1 MIIQFEII
9 LPLLRCGC
17 QLILGSIE
25 KLVYPLLL
33 LKLLKK
39 SLQILF
45 ESIQEETI
53 DLDIAF
59 SNSVSLKDK
68 FASVKFL
75 TGLNFEASGEIG
87 NAVGNILF

>member
-9 LPLLRCGC
+9 LPLLRCGY

-33 LKLLKK
+33 LKK
-39 SLQILF
+39 SLQILS